1 MEQVTVIIPNWNG
14 MKFLQSCLKSLSVQT
29 FSDFKTVVI
38 DNASTDGSQDFI
50 RDNFPEVEIVQMDKN
65 YGFTGAVNE
74 GIRRTTTPYLLLLNN
89 DTEVEP
95 EFVEELYKAIEKD
108 DTIFSVS
115 SKMINFY
122 DRSKMD
128 DAGDLY
134 TLIGWQAQRGVAH
147 PVEKYNK
154 PCEVFSA
161 CAGAAIYRRDAF
173 DIIGLFDDMH
183 FAYLE
188 DIDVG
193 YRAKIYGYKNMYC
206 PTAVVYHMGSATT
219 GAGYNDFKVKISSRN
234 NIYMIT
240 KNMPILQLGIN
251 FFPLLAGHIVKYMY
265 FKKFGFSK
273 AYLAGVKEGLLTAY
287 RCNKVPYKS
296 ENLYNYIAIEKDLI
310 KNTFI
315 YFREYGILKKE
326 QMMSKE
332 KNGGTN

>member
-1 MEQVTVIIPNWNG
+1 
-14 MKFLQSCLKSLSVQT
+14 
-29 FSDFKTVVI
+29 
-38 DNASTDGSQDFI
+38 
-50 RDNFPEVEIVQMDKN
+50 
-65 YGFTGAVNE
+65 
-74 GIRRTTTPYLLLLNN
+74 
-89 DTEVEP
+89 
-95 EFVEELYKAIEKD
+95 
-108 DTIFSVS
+108 
-115 SKMINFY
+115 
-122 DRSKMD
+122 MD

-173 DIIGLFDDMH
+173 DIIGVFDDMH

-219 GAGYNDFKVKISSRN
+219 GTGYNDFKVKISSRN

-240 KNMPILQLGIN
+240 KNMPLLQLGIN

-315 YFREYGILKKE
+315 YFREYGILKRE
-326 QMMSKE
+326 RMMSKE